1 MSYPKR
7 RFVASLC
14 DMQSTDIGGR
24 YLLRELPL
32 TDPNHANLSV
42 RYQALFIHFHQT
54 ELTEENPKRAL
65 FEQHRVH
72 DTLAIATKLS
82 HPSIRSANFEDR
94 ISMYFFQTPSAPSSD
109 VKARA
114 SRLIATTALATGI
127 FALPFSASAFEAEAF
142 FKALQETAK
151 ERGDTLT
158 FGEVKAEGDD
168 SVTLQAVELVDGDSG
183 NRMTI
188 ERMQLTGVEEA
199 GSEAINFA
207 TMSASAIALDVTGKQ
222 GGESRITVNSASA
235 EEFRFVGRTEGETVF
250 PFAMGAGRL
259 DTVRIKT
266 TGKDG
271 KNASASF
278 TIPFVEASGVE
289 PSGDMGFMLSSLSTG
304 TGTGSYTSD
313 DGGSGSFELG
323 EMRLEGFERKAGS
336 GVFIDAFSVGSASVD
351 GTSAEGQAVVMT
363 AEGFSA
369 SSLYYPDFT
378 GSGSIQFPE
387 TPGKGQLGRIDVTL
401 DGTEVFSLGGA
412 NFLSTYD
419 GAEKV
424 NEGSFALNDLSINVK
439 DLPVKPGGGDGK
451 QQLLALGYETLTLG
465 ARLDGAWDID
475 DGVLE
480 ISRYRISMD
489 DGGAIAL
496 STRILG
502 YTEAFARKLAQL
514 SQLMG
519 ESSDTETQQALSM
532 QMLAEASALM
542 VDQLSLRVSDDSLS
556 RKILVMQAAKSGQ
569 TAEDM
574 AAALPFMAGAMM
586 AQFDVPEFAASVSSA
601 LGTFLANPGNL
612 VLTADPQ
619 EPVSVAEV
627 MGIAGGVK
635 AGNVTPAQVI
645 ERLNITMNAN
655 CSEEGGA
662 QEPVQC

>member
-1 MSYPKR
+1 
-7 RFVASLC
+7 
-14 DMQSTDIGGR
+14 
-24 YLLRELPL
+24 
-32 TDPNHANLSV
+32 
-42 RYQALFIHFHQT
+42 
-54 ELTEENPKRAL
+54 
-65 FEQHRVH
+65 
-72 DTLAIATKLS
+72 
-82 HPSIRSANFEDR
+82 
-94 ISMYFFQTPSAPSSD
+94 MYFLQTISAPGTNFRT
-109 VKARA
+109 RA
-114 SRLIATTALATGI
+114 GRLITTMTLATGI
-127 FALPFSASAFEAEAF
+127 FAMPLSASAFEAEAF
-142 FKALQETAK
+142 FQALQETAK

-158 FGEVKAEGDD
+158 FGEIQTEGDD
-168 SVTLQAVELVDGDSG
+168 SVTLQAVELLNGDSG

-199 GSEAINFA
+199 GAEAISFA
-207 TMSASAIALDVTGKQ
+207 TMLASTIALDLTGKQ

-235 EEFRFVGRTEGETVF
+235 EDFRFIEQAEGETVF
-250 PFAMGAGRL
+250 PFAMGTGRL
-259 DTVRIKT
+259 DTVRIET
-266 TGKDG
+266 SGKDG

-289 PSGDMGFMLSSLSTG
+289 PYGDMGFMLSSLSTG
-304 TGTGSYTSD
+304 TGTGSYKSD

-323 EMRLEGFERKAGS
+323 EMRLEGLERKKGT
-336 GVFIDAFSVGSASVD
+336 GLFIDAFSVGPASVE

-378 GSGSIQFPE
+378 SDGSIEFPE
-387 TPGKGQLGRIDVTL
+387 APGKGQLGRINVKL
-401 DGTEVFSLGGA
+401 DGTEVFLLGGA
-412 NFLSTYD
+412 EFLSTYD
-419 GAEKV
+419 EAKQL
-424 NEGSFALNDLSINVK
+424 NEGSFALNGLSINVK
-439 DLPVKPGGGDGK
+439 DLPVKPGGGAGK

-475 DGVLE
+475 DGVLD

-489 DGGAIAL
+489 DGGAISL

-514 SQLMG
+514 SQMMG
-519 ESSDTETQQALSM
+519 ETGDTETQQALSM

-542 VDQLSLRVSDDSLS
+542 VDQLSLRVSDDSLT
-556 RKILVMQAAKSGQ
+556 RKIMVMQAAKSGQ

-574 AAALPFMAGAMM
+574 AAALPFMAGAML
-586 AQFDVPEFAASVSSA
+586 AQFDVPEFAATVSSA

-612 VLTADPQ
+612 VLMADPQ
-619 EPVSVAEV
+619 EPISVAEV
-627 MGIAGGVK
+627 MGIAAGVK

-645 ERLNITMNAN
+645 ARLNITMNAN